1 MFKKILVPKVGRLQ
15 NGEIIQYFN
24 NLITIYEQNNATALQ
39 LDNTLNEFVSLYQG
53 LPKTHK
59 RRTKNALTA
68 DLQEADRKRVLAL
81 RGLRKSLQ
89 LSLLIDDPE
98 VVRAA
103 ERLYTDFAAQF
114 DNLRKM
120 TLPNKTG
127 TIMALLQRWGED
139 PGFVSAREKLSVDTW
154 IEKLTEHNQNFD
166 NLYIERVN
174 TTERKPSLYEKK
186 ADVIPVFQKLMRETE
201 ARALITPEEPR
212 YADLI
217 NRINILGDKFSKMIK
232 SRNNDKESVSEGT
245 DTPPQALI

>member
-1 MFKKILVPKVGRLQ
+1 MFKKILVPQVGRLK

-39 LDNTLNEFVSLYQG
+39 LDNTLNEFVGFYQA

-68 DLQEADRKRVLAL
+68 DLQEADKKRMLAL

-89 LSLLIDDPE
+89 LSLLMDDTD

-103 ERLYTDFAAQF
+103 ERLYSDFTAQF
-114 DNLRKM
+114 GNRRKM

-139 PGFVSAREKLSVDTW
+139 PVFVSAREKLSVDSW
-154 IEKLTEHNQNFD
+154 IEKLTEHNQHFD

-186 ADVIPVFQKLMRETE
+186 VDAIPVFQKLMRETE
-201 ARALITPEEPR
+201 ARAFLAPGDERYSALIEKLNILSESYINIIKSRSADKEGDIITPEVAEQR
-212 YADLI
+212 A
-217 NRINILGDKFSKMIK
+217 F
-232 SRNNDKESVSEGT
+232 
-245 DTPPQALI
+245 